1 MICKIS
7 IILLVLSL
15 CSIIDGKRS
24 LNNDNNLEL
33 RNDQAQ
39 MFLRSIL
46 NEDSDSNDDSFDKR
60 EFGKNCVPCKFKI
73 NPCCPPNVCRKKFP
87 WNECMEIKVKTR
99 DIEK

>member
-15 CSIIDGKRS
+15 CSLIDGKRS
-24 LNNDNNLEL
+24 FLNDNNDLEL
-33 RNDQAQ
+33 RNEEAQ
-39 MFLRSIL
+39 TFLQS
-46 NEDSDSNDDSFDKR
+46 NVNDDTNNDDSFDKR

-73 NPCCPPNVCRKKFP
+73 NPCCAPNVCRKKFP